1 MFRKILKLLFKN
13 KRKVEEQAKRIKEL
27 EEEVDY
33 LNTTIIARDRATAK
47 ANEVITKQFNLIKS
61 LCFGNKC
68 DTKEFDRL
76 SKIENVA
83 DQNIYG
89 LKQFKKLQEEKRTIE
104 RFLKNQ

>member
-1 MFRKILKLLFKN
+1 MLRKILKQLFKN

-33 LNTTIIARDRATAK
+33 LNTVIVARDRSTAN
-47 ANEVITKQFNLIKS
+47 ANEVMTKQFRLIKS
-61 LCFGNKC
+61 LCFGNTC

-83 DQNIYG
+83 EQNIFG
-89 LKQFKKLQEEKRTIE
+89 LKQFKKLQEEKRTIDQ
-104 RFLKNQ
+104 FLNNQ